1 MGRAWGRKPDMEAQ
15 GALSPQPLLEDGGV
29 IAPSQMRT
37 RAPCPTPTSLS
48 LRVEGRARGREG
60 ARSACGTV
68 CWEGCGRR
76 APTSSDG
83 SPPPRGVH
91 VTPDFLALHPHG
103 TFPVSPS
110 GGVPLS

>member
-1 MGRAWGRKPDMEAQ
+1 MEAQ

-83 SPPPRGVH
+83 SPPPWGACDAR
-91 VTPDFLALHPHG
+91 
-103 TFPVSPS
+103 FPRPSPS
-110 GGVPLS
+110 WHLPSVPQWRGTAFVIKKEE